1 VRDGRIH
8 EVASSVLPKNG
19 SAKASNWLDIC
30 SGHLGWIS
38 GKETARISGRDLLR
52 KSDICPE
59 LLKDNENLKHIFAL
73 KKPSQLLH
81 EAPVLP

>member
-8 EVASSVLPKNG
+8 EVVRDVLPKNG

-38 GKETARISGRDLLR
+38 GKEPTRISGRGLLR

-59 LLKDNENLKHIFAL
+59 MLKDNENLKHIFPT
-73 KKPSQLLH
+73 KKTFTITT
-81 EAPVLP
+81 